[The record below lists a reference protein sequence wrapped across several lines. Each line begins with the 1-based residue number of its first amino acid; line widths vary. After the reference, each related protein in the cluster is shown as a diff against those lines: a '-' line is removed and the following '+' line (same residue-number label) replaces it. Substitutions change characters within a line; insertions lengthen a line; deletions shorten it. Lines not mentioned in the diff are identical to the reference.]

1 MVGEPPVGAFW
12 RDSCGEAGGSPSN
25 RQMASGATQPG
36 PSQAAKPTD
45 TAPGPSRATKPTA
58 TACTRPAVKVEES
71 GRLAVKAEESECQE
85 ELQLECQATA
95 CRYGLVSAMSLHAC
109 RLLQPRGLGVLALW
123 PA

>member
-12 RDSCGEAGGSPSN
+12 RDSCGEAGGSPTS
-25 RQMASGATQPG
+25 QSCPSASGATQPG
-36 PSQAAKPTD
+36 PSL
-45 TAPGPSRATKPTA
+45 ATKPTA
-58 TACTRPAVKVEES
+58 TACTRPAVKAEES

-95 CRYGLVSAMSLHAC
+95 CRYGLVSAMSYDAC
-109 RLLQPRGLGVLALW
+109 RLLHARGLGVLALW

>member
-36 PSQAAKPTD
+36 PSL
-45 TAPGPSRATKPTA
+45 ATKPTA

-71 GRLAVKAEESECQE
+71 GRLAVKVEES
-85 ELQLECQATA
+85 ECQATA
-95 CRYGLVSAMSLHAC
+95 CRYGLVSAMSYDAC
-109 RLLQPRGLGVLALW
+109 RLLHARGLGVLALW